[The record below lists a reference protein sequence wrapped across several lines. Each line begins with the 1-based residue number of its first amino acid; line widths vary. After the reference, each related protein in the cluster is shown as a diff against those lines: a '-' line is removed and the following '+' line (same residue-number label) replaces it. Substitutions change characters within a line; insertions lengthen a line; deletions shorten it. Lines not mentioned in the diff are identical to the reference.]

1 MAKSALLKPT
11 QARPLV
17 GVLFDPRSDVRIAA
31 FGAVIRLPLTPSDWV
46 QVGTYASW
54 ALGMSESTAERLAVI
69 DAAPYVPLQSIRH
82 LVARVA
88 RESRGEARSRA
99 LDAALKFP
107 DPPTLFAA
115 IREGG
120 SGSEE
125 AAQRL
130 AAADLS
136 QSLDEVRSLVR
147 TVPRDG
153 DVRFWLALALAR
165 FGVDH
170 ELKAVFEELQQGQ
183 HYRFA
188 SMYSGTLAE
197 LSASTGAWAGSYVT
211 LRNTLGGLRLPA
223 LTRGWLSAIA
233 ATGEASQASS
243 LATALLEA
251 FDTSSSL
258 DPPMARGDGVRFITP
273 SPAARR
279 RASREVPKLYVE
291 SSRMVVRDEPDDWY
305 SLTLSERVMTPAMEG
320 GLAPAVITALFRR
333 AARAWDSDL
342 GNHIVGWVQ
351 RHQANFRPDLEGL
364 FREYWR
370 LSVREV
376 AQYSSSDN
384 QTVGFL
390 AGWGDESFYR
400 WLCWQIAWT
409 ASRGG
414 LRGLAT
420 GLAAHFRSSK
430 PTERRAAALLIADA
444 ADYIA
449 QPNGPTFG
457 GGFGPTRRVVT
468 QEVVEEVDRL
478 IAVGEAGPA
487 RIDVVRGAFLY
498 KVWYA
503 TTRAPVDPADPSRG
517 FTNLDGGTVRFGTCT
532 VQVPKT
538 HQFGST
544 GTTLYRRVLRLR
556 FSDDHLKI
564 VERTAIDPTEFF
576 TSLRGQLADLEEADR
591 VLLVYLHGYNVS
603 FDEAAIRAAQIG
615 FDLKVPGATAF
626 FSWPSVGS
634 TRAYLADINR
644 IAASET
650 QIADFLT
657 HASTATGARAVHI
670 IAHSMGNVGLA
681 RAIQRITAKA
691 TARGGVQ
698 FGQIVLAAPDIDVPL
713 FRDLAAIY
721 PSISEHTTMYVSAR
735 DRALGLSRWLQRSDR
750 AGYTPPVTVVPEID
764 TIEVTDLDLTMLG
777 HAYYAEAAPILYDID
792 ALLRYNQPPSQRLR
806 LEPAGDPTA
815 PYWKIRA

>member
-11 QARPLV
+11 QVRPLV
-17 GVLFDPRSDVRIAA
+17 GALFDPRSDVRIAA
-31 FGAVIRLPLTPSDWV
+31 FGAVIRLPLAPSDWV
-46 QVGTYASW
+46 QVSTYASW
-54 ALGMSESTAERLAVI
+54 ALGRSESTAERLAVI
-69 DAAPYVPLQSIRH
+69 DASPYVPLQSIRD

-120 SGSEE
+120 SGSDE

-197 LSASTGAWAGSYVT
+197 LLASTGAWADPYVT

-233 ATGEASQASS
+233 ATGEASQAGS

-251 FDTSSSL
+251 FDTSSL

-279 RASREVPKLYVE
+279 RASREVSKLYVE
-291 SSRMVVRDEPDDWY
+291 SSGTVVRDEPDDWY
-305 SLTLSERVMTPAMEG
+305 SLTLSERVMTPALEG

-333 AARAWDSDL
+333 AARAGDINL

-376 AQYSSSDN
+376 AQYSSSDDAI
-384 QTVGFL
+384 VGFL
-390 AGWGDESFYR
+390 AWNDGLLYR

-414 LRGLAT
+414 LRGLAS
-420 GLAAHFRSSK
+420 GLAAHFQSSK

-449 QPNGPTFG
+449 QPNGPMFG
-457 GGFGPTRRVVT
+457 GGSGPPYRVAT
-468 QEVVEEVDRL
+468 QGVVEEVDRL
-478 IAVGEAGPA
+478 IAAGEAGPA
-487 RIDVVRGAFLY
+487 RIDVVRGAYLY

-517 FTNLDGGTVRFGTCT
+517 FTNLDGGGTVRFGTCT
-532 VQVPKT
+532 VQVPKA

-544 GTTLYRRVLRLR
+544 GTALYRRVLRLR

-564 VERTAIDPTEFF
+564 VGRTEIDPTEFF
-576 TSLRGQLADLEEADR
+576 SSLRGQLADLEAADR

-615 FDLKVPGATAF
+615 FDLNVPGATAF
-626 FSWPSVGS
+626 FSWPSYGS
-634 TRAYLADINR
+634 ARAYPADLER
-644 IAASET
+644 IAASEA
-650 QIADFLT
+650 QIADFLIR
-657 HASTATGARAVHI
+657 ASTATGARAVHL
-670 IAHSMGNVGLA
+670 IAHSMGNRGLA

-691 TARGGVQ
+691 SAWGGVR
-698 FGQIVLAAPDIDVPL
+698 FGQIVLAAPDMEVKL

-721 PSISEHTTMYVSAR
+721 PSISERTTMYVSAR
-735 DRALGLSRWLQRSDR
+735 DRALGLSRWFQRSDR

-764 TIEVTDLDLTMLG
+764 TIEVTNIDLTMLG

-792 ALLRYNQPPSQRLR
+792 ALLRYNQPPSKRVR

-815 PYWKIRA
+815 PYWRIRA